1 MNRVELLVLGSGG
14 PFVNR
19 WRTSSAYALMI
30 DGDARVLVDA
40 GGGVFER
47 LGRAGIAPAG
57 LGMVLLTH
65 THIDH
70 TGGLAPVVFSAFM
83 EGRAAPLTIVGPAAG
98 NDQPGC
104 TRFVDLLFG
113 PEGAWSYLHSF
124 EGFRIDAREVPSDPS
139 RDAQVTV
146 IDDGT
151 VQVRAVAVPH
161 GMMPSVAYRIDLG
174 GVAVVFSGD
183 VQEFHQSLV
192 ELAAGCDTLICNLA
206 LPEREVEHSHL
217 HAKPSQVGKMADES
231 GARQLL
237 LTHFMPEIEDELP
250 DAVSEVRSRY
260 RGELILAED
269 LLRVLVP
276 PARGPGSSI

>member
-19 WRTSSAYALMI
+19 WRTSSAYLLMI
-30 DGDARVLVDA
+30 DGDPRVLVDA

-47 LGRAGIAPAG
+47 LGRAGIAPAD
-57 LGMVLLTH
+57 LGTVLLTH

-83 EGRAAPLTIVGPAAG
+83 EGRQDPLTIVGPAAG

-104 TRFVDLLFG
+104 RRFVELLFG
-113 PEGAWSYLHSF
+113 REGAWSYLHSF
-124 EGFRIDAREVPSDPS
+124 AGFGIDAHEVPSDPS

-146 IDDGT
+146 IDDGI

-161 GMMPSVAYRIDLG
+161 GMMPALAYRIDLG

-217 HAKPSQVGKMADES
+217 HAKPSQVGKMAEES
-231 GARQLL
+231 GARQLV

-250 DAVSEVRSRY
+250 DAVDEVCSRY
-260 RGELILAED
+260 HGELILAED
-269 LLRVLVP
+269 LLRVPVP
-276 PARGPGSSI
+276 PRRTFQR

>member
-1 MNRVELLVLGSGG
+1 MKRVELLVLGSGG
-14 PFVNR
+14 PFANR
-19 WRTSSAYALMI
+19 WRTSSAYLLMI
-30 DGDARVLVDA
+30 DGNPRVLVDA

-47 LGRAGIAPAG
+47 LGRAGIAPADLG
-57 LGMVLLTH
+57 LVLLTH

-83 EGRAAPLTIVGPAAG
+83 EGREDPLTVVGPAAG

-104 TRFVDLLFG
+104 GRFVELLFG
-113 PEGAWSYLHSF
+113 TKGAWSYLHSF
-124 EGFRIDAREVPSDPS
+124 PGFGIEAHEVPSDPT

-151 VQVRAVAVPH
+151 VAVRAVAVPH
-161 GMMPSVAYRIDLG
+161 GMMPALAYRIDLG

-192 ELAAGCDTLICNLA
+192 ALAADCDTLICNLA

-217 HAKPSQVGKMADES
+217 HAKPSQVGKMAEES
-231 GARQLL
+231 GARQLV

-250 DAVSEVRSRY
+250 EAVSGVRSRY
-260 RGELILAED
+260 HGELILAED
-269 LLRVLVP
+269 LLRILVSP
-276 PARGPGSSI
+276 RKT